1 MRVVISRIAMFLA
14 LAILGGCATMSGDE
28 CATSDWYAVG
38 FEDGSRGYTTGR
50 LGDRRKAC
58 AKHGVTPDFQEYQ
71 AGRKEGLVEFCQP
84 SRGFNLGSNG
94 GQYHGVCSSHNEGR
108 FLDAYNSGYH
118 LYNLRSNVDSAN
130 YKISA
135 NKRELEDIQRHMRDK
150 EAALI
155 AKDTL
160 TEERIIL
167 LADLK
172 DLSERTGQLEA
183 ENYQLVVDRARYE
196 QQLQSYEAVL
206 VDAGY

>member
-1 MRVVISRIAMFLA
+1 
-14 LAILGGCATMSGDE
+14 
-28 CATSDWYAVG
+28 
-38 FEDGSRGYTTGR
+38 
-50 LGDRRKAC
+50 
-58 AKHGVTPDFQEYQ
+58 
-71 AGRKEGLVEFCQP
+71 
-84 SRGFNLGSNG
+84 
-94 GQYHGVCSSHNEGR
+94 
-108 FLDAYNSGYH
+108 
-118 LYNLRSNVDSAN
+118 
-130 YKISA
+130 
-135 NKRELEDIQRHMRDK
+135 MRDK

-183 ENYQLVVDRARYE
+183 ENYQLVEDRARYE